1 MTIVKKYR
9 LTSLLILFSIAVQ
22 AQLTN
27 IPMNQSF
34 RDFFAVPLA
43 NQSHSAIQ
51 PYNPF
56 ETRELIDSIQQSF
69 YIDNNFTKTWLG
81 RKLLNENMANVQHED
96 YQFIFN
102 PVFDLRL
109 GRENDNENLLFRNT
123 RGVQIGARV
132 GEKFLIYTDVF
143 ENFHRFPNYIR
154 NQIANNDNIVP
165 GQGESKPFTSPGK
178 DDFAQV
184 NGHFDFQAS
193 KFLNFRF
200 GHGKNFIGDGYRSL
214 LLSDNAFNYPFLRMT
229 TSFWKIKYVNLFTQM
244 TDRNIILPDQTFARK
259 YVSSHYLSAKVTK
272 RLTLGLYETVVYQDS
287 TSTRGYDI
295 NYLNPFIL
303 YRPLEFS
310 IGSRGGNVLIGGLMK
325 YQLTDR
331 LFIYGQGILDELLFS
346 NFFSGEGWWANKY
359 GIQGGFK
366 SYDTFVPG
374 LMIQSEINAV
384 RPYTYTHNTSPQN
397 YGHYNESLA
406 HPLGANFVE
415 SATIIRYLK
424 NRYFFESRLIYA
436 IQGKDT
442 EESNWGS
449 DIYLDNITREQKFD
463 NRFFQGNQTSLFF
476 ANVTLGYLVNPSN
489 NWRLEL
495 SYTYRSITPEIE
507 TTTLSNNTTHYFQI
521 GMVTRIN
528 NHYYDF

>member
-1 MTIVKKYR
+1 MKKYQ
-9 LTSLLILFSIAVQ
+9 LTYLLVLFSLVSQ

-43 NQSHSAIQ
+43 NQAHSAIQ

-56 ETRELIDSIQQSF
+56 ETRELVDSIQRSF
-69 YIDNNFTKTWLG
+69 DIDNTFTKTWLG
-81 RKLLNENMANVQHED
+81 RKLFNEHMANVQHED

-123 RGVQIGARV
+123 RGVQVGARV
-132 GEKFLIYTDVF
+132 GQKFLIYTDVN
-143 ENFHRFPNYIR
+143 ENFHFFPQYIR
-154 NQIANNDNIVP
+154 NHISNNDDVVP
-165 GQGESKPFTSPGK
+165 GQGESKPFTSAGK
-178 DDFAQV
+178 DDFAFV
-184 NGHFDFQAS
+184 NGHFDYQAS

-244 TDRNIILPDQTFARK
+244 KDRNIILPDRTFARK
-259 YVSSHYLSAKVTK
+259 YVSSHYLSAQVTK

-287 TSTRGYDI
+287 TGTRGYDI

-303 YRPLEFS
+303 YRPLEFA
-310 IGSRGGNVLIGGLMK
+310 IGSGGGNVLIGGLMK
-325 YQLTDR
+325 YQIADHF
-331 LFIYGQGILDELLFS
+331 FIYGQGILDEFKVDE
-346 NFFSGEGWWANKY
+346 FFSGQGWWALKY
-359 GIQGGFK
+359 GLQGGFK
-366 SYDTFVPG
+366 SYNTFTPG
-374 LMIQSEINAV
+374 LTLQSEINLV
-384 RPYTYTHNTSPQN
+384 RPYTYSHNTSPQN

-406 HPLGANFVE
+406 HPLGANFAE
-415 SATIIRYLK
+415 SVTIIRYLK
-424 NRYFFESRLIYA
+424 NRYFFEGRFIYA

-442 EESNWGS
+442 EGSNWGS
-449 DIYLDNITREQKFD
+449 NVYLGNSTREQDND
-463 NRFFQGNQTSLFF
+463 NRFFQGNRTTLFF
-476 ANVTLGYLVNPSN
+476 TNITLGYLVNPSN

-507 TTTLSNNTTHYFQI
+507 TTTLSADKTHFFQI